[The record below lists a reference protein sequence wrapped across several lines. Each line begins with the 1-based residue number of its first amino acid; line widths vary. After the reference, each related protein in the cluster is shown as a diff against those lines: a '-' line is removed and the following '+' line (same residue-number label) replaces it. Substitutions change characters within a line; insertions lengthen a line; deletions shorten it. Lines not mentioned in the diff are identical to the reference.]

1 MGFTTGFLGGFT
13 LTSAVLYL
21 TVALHQQNRATQA
34 ALLRQQRSVLTSVIE
49 PQPPAPEPTS
59 REAPVGVTEMAK
71 DRWNRELE
79 GVVRR
84 VYNTDWRR
92 VREDVEDR
100 IGGVVNRMKDNK

>member
-21 TVALHQQNRATQA
+21 SISLHQKNRATQA
-34 ALLRQQRSVLTSVIE
+34 ALLRQQRFVLTNTVE
-49 PQPPAPEPTS
+49 PQPPAPEPLP
-59 REAPVGVTEMAK
+59 REVPVGLAEMAK

-84 VYNTDWRR
+84 IYETDWRK
-92 VREDVEDR
+92 VRETAEDR
-100 IGGVVNRMKDNK
+100 VGGVLEQLREKK